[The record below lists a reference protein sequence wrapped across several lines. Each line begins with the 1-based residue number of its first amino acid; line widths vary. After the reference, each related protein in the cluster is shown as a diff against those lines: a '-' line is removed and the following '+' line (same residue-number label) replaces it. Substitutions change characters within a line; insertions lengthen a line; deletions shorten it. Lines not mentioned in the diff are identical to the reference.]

1 MQSIKLRHCEWGGC
15 PLIHATLHQ
24 LKVFEATARHG
35 SFTRAAEELYLTQ
48 PTVSIQVKQLTKAV
62 GLPLFEQ
69 IGKRL
74 YLTQAGQKLLETC
87 QQIFDGLDQFEMA
100 VSDLKGLKQGQ
111 LRLAVITTAKYFV
124 PRLLGP
130 FCQRF
135 PGIDIS
141 LKVTNHQQI
150 QERMA
155 NNDDDLYIVSAPPE
169 QPDLKIYPFLE
180 NPLVVL
186 GPQDHP
192 LVGKPRSPITA
203 LDGEQFIMREPGS
216 GTRYAVQ
223 KLLAE
228 HDVNVKV
235 RLELGSNEAI
245 KQAIAGGLGI
255 SVLSLHTI
263 ISEGTRGEF
272 AILDVEHFPIDRHW
286 YVAHLAGK
294 QLSVVSQAF
303 LNYLLE
309 ESHAMVD
316 SLLPGI
322 NRAPAAIGP
331 AAKVPGSEL
340 LTKV

>member
-1 MQSIKLRHCEWGGC
+1 M
-15 PLIHATLHQ
+15 IHATLHQ

-74 YLTQAGQKLLETC
+74 FLTQAGQKLLETC
-87 QQIFDGLDQFEMA
+87 QEIFEGLSQFEMA
-100 VSDLKGLKQGQ
+100 VADLKGMKQGQ

-130 FCQRF
+130 FCHRY

-141 LKVTNHQQI
+141 LKVTNHQHI

-155 NNDDDLYIVSAPPE
+155 NNEDDLYIISQPPE

-186 GPQDHP
+186 APKSHP
-192 LVGKPRSPITA
+192 LVGQSKIPITA
-203 LDGEQFIMREPGS
+203 LNDEPFIMREPGS
-216 GTRYAVQ
+216 GTRQAVQ
-223 KLLAE
+223 KLLE
-228 HDVNVKV
+228 THKIDVKV

-255 SVLSLHTI
+255 SVLSQHTI
-263 ISEGTRGEF
+263 ISEGTTGEF
-272 AILDVEHFPIDRHW
+272 AILDVENFPIERHW

-294 QLSVVSQAF
+294 QLSVVAESF
-303 LNYLLE
+303 LEYLME
-309 ESHAMVD
+309 ESHELAEKFLPNLGRD
-316 SLLPGI
+316 SLKQQLAKTAVSG
-322 NRAPAAIGP
+322 AA
-331 AAKVPGSEL
+331 
-340 LTKV
+340 

>member
-1 MQSIKLRHCEWGGC
+1 M
-15 PLIHATLHQ
+15 IHATLHQ

-87 QQIFDGLDQFEMA
+87 QEIFNGLDQFEMA

-111 LRLAVITTAKYFV
+111 LRLAVVTTAKYVV

-130 FCQRF
+130 FCKRF

-155 NNDDDLYIVSAPPE
+155 SNCDDLYIISTPPA

-192 LVGKPRSPITA
+192 LVGKARSPIQV
-203 LDGEQFIMREPGS
+203 LHGEPFIMREPGS
-216 GTRYAVQ
+216 GTRHAVQ
-223 KLLAE
+223 KLLGE
-228 HDVNVKV
+228 NDVEVKV

-263 ISEGTRGEF
+263 ISEGTTGEF
-272 AILDVEHFPIDRHW
+272 AILDVDQFPIERHW

-294 QLSVVSQAF
+294 QLSVVSQTF

-309 ESHAMVD
+309 ESHTLVEN
-316 SLLPGI
+316 LLPGI
-322 NRAPAAIGP
+322 SRAPAAIAP
-331 AAKVPGSEL
+331 ASAQALSKV
-340 LTKV
+340 

>member
-1 MQSIKLRHCEWGGC
+1 MF
-15 PLIHATLHQ
+15 HATLHQ

-74 YLTQAGQKLLETC
+74 YLTQAGQQLLDTC
-87 QQIFDGLDQFEMA
+87 QRVFEGLDQFEMA
-100 VSDLKGLKQGQ
+100 IADLKGMKQGQ
-111 LRLAVITTAKYFV
+111 LRIAVITTAKYFV

-130 FCQRF
+130 FCRKF

-141 LKVTNHQQI
+141 LKVTNHHHI

-155 NNDDDLYIVSAPPE
+155 NNEDDLYVISQAPE
-169 QPDLKIYPFLE
+169 QPDLKVHPFLE

-186 GPQDHP
+186 APKNHP
-192 LVGKPRSPITA
+192 LAGKTNIPIQA
-203 LDGEQFIMREPGS
+203 LNGEPFIMREPGS
-216 GTRYAVQ
+216 GTRQAIQ
-223 KLLAE
+223 GLLEAN
-228 HDVNVKV
+228 DVEVKV

-263 ISEGTRGEF
+263 ISEGTAGEF
-272 AILDVEHFPIDRHW
+272 AILDVENFPIERHW

-294 QLSVVSQAF
+294 QLSVVADTF
-303 LNYLLE
+303 LNYLLDE
-309 ESHAMVD
+309 GHDM
-316 SLLPGI
+316 PGI
-322 NRAPAAIGP
+322 QPA
-331 AAKVPGSEL
+331 V
-340 LTKV
+340 TKVETDQESALTSAAR

>member
-1 MQSIKLRHCEWGGC
+1 MF
-15 PLIHATLHQ
+15 HATLHQ

-74 YLTQAGQKLLETC
+74 YLTQAGQQLLDTC
-87 QQIFDGLDQFEMA
+87 QRVFEGLEQFEMA
-100 VSDLKGLKQGQ
+100 IADIKGMKQGQ
-111 LRLAVITTAKYFV
+111 LRIAVITTAKYFV

-141 LKVTNHQQI
+141 LKVTNHQNI

-155 NNDDDLYIVSAPPE
+155 NNEDDLYIISQTPE
-169 QPDLKIYPFLE
+169 QPDLKIHPFLE
-180 NPLVVL
+180 NPLVVIA
-186 GPQDHP
+186 PKNHP
-192 LVGKPRSPITA
+192 LVGQKNIPIKA
-203 LDGEQFIMREPGS
+203 LSGEQFIMREPGS
-216 GTRYAVQ
+216 GTRQAVQ
-223 KLLAE
+223 SLFDE
-228 HDVNVKV
+228 HDVEVKV

-255 SVLSLHTI
+255 SVLSVHTI
-263 ISEGTRGEF
+263 ISEGTTGEF
-272 AILDVEHFPIDRHW
+272 AILDVEQFPIERHW
-286 YVAHLAGK
+286 YVASLAGK
-294 QLSVVSQAF
+294 QLSVVADTF

-309 ESHAMVD
+309 ESQPMAQK
-316 SLLPGI
+316 LLPDIKLATTTAVDEVDPKLVASG
-322 NRAPAAIGP
+322 
-331 AAKVPGSEL
+331 K
-340 LTKV
+340 